1 MANTIKAVMS
11 RADNIF
17 GVSPSLDLIVERYSV
32 LKEKFTLGKENA
44 SLSLVLSLHPFLLWS
59 AVLCADHLHCS
70 TGECGGWLMSFSF
83 PFSI

>member
-1 MANTIKAVMS
+1 MKIYEICYLKV
-11 RADNIF
+11 
-17 GVSPSLDLIVERYSV
+17 YSV

-59 AVLCADHLHCS
+59 AVLCADCLHCS
-70 TGECGGWLMSFSF
+70 TGECGGWVMSFSF